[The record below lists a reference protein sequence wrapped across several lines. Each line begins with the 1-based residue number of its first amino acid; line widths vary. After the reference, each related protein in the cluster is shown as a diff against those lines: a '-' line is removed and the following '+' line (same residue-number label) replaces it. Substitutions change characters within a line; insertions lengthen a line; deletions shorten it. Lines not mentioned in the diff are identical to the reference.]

1 MPSAAIGYGVKI
13 NHVFVEGEALES
25 VAAMTMTVMTA
36 GGIYIFRGGGLFAE
50 LSIYNIYII
59 YR

>member
-1 MPSAAIGYGVKI
+1 MLSAAIGNGVKI
-13 NHVFVEGEALES
+13 NHVFVEGGALES

-36 GGIYIFRGGGLFAE
+36 GGIYIFGGGGLFAE